1 MADDVV
7 IASELDLEAILAPL
21 ARAKRM
27 VFFADC
33 PGVGKSLFI
42 RELARELGAIQ
53 SICVGAEFVFGHKRR
68 GNVALL
74 KQLGAFGVACLVLPL
89 LAVISLLFNVGVV
102 ILDEQPQM
110 LQRPLGVSHPL
121 LSVSDPR

>member
-42 RELARELGAIQ
+42 RELARLHIWPAERSICYSGTMWSRCWPDREYSMGAIEREAAAWFDK
-53 SICVGAEFVFGHKRR
+53 V
-68 GNVALL
+68 
-74 KQLGAFGVACLVLPL
+74 
-89 LAVISLLFNVGVV
+89 
-102 ILDEQPQM
+102 
-110 LQRPLGVSHPL
+110 
-121 LSVSDPR
+121 